1 MQRPEVPSPDA
12 AGSEQPRPRA
22 RFAIRYDDL
31 TQHGHVKQVTLQLGL
46 GNLCFDKLWSK
57 HPLFET
63 RKQGVAAI
71 LSRLVLESEPV
82 AVSFG
87 SPLEATGQ
95 IEIAHE
101 RATPGQPGPVSA
113 LFMNATADIWA
124 LPSRRQP
131 GVDAATRSYVRI
143 GKAFGEHVLTKP
155 FGPPSE
161 RKVLR
166 FDVPGQP
173 AVPSA
178 EHTRVRVDENATLP
192 AGAVAL
198 DKTFTPDESPWVF
211 GLVHTDLNQHVNS
224 LVYARMFEEAALR
237 RAARH
242 RQLAGLAARKLS
254 LCYRK
259 PCFAGQSM
267 TCMVQSYVLGDEL
280 GVVGYV
286 APEGAPLAKAHC
298 SFQLQFRRL

>member
-1 MQRPEVPSPDA
+1 MQPSDVPSPDA
-12 AGSEQPRPRA
+12 ESVGPRA

-31 TQHGHVKQVTLQLGL
+31 TQQGHVKQVTLQLGL
-46 GNLCFDKLWSK
+46 GQLCFDKLWSK

-82 AVSFG
+82 AVSMG
-87 SPLEATGQ
+87 APLEATGQ
-95 IEIAHE
+95 IEVAHE
-101 RATPGQPGPVSA
+101 RTIPGHPSPVSA
-113 LFMNATADIWA
+113 LFMNATADIWG
-124 LPSRRQP
+124 LPSRRQA
-131 GVDAATRSYVRI
+131 GVDVATRSYVRI
-143 GKAFGEHVLTKP
+143 GRAFGEHVLTKP

-166 FDVPGQP
+166 FEVPGQP
-173 AVPSA
+173 ALPEA
-178 EHTRVRVDENATLP
+178 EHTRIRVDQNARLP
-192 AGAVAL
+192 EGAIAL
-198 DKTFTPDESPWVF
+198 DKAFLPDESRWVF

-242 RQLAGLAARKLS
+242 RQLEGLAARKLS

-267 TCMVQSYVLGDEL
+267 TCMLQSYQLD
-280 GVVGYV
+280 GVFGAIGYV
-286 APEGAPLAKAHC
+286 GPAGAPLAKAHC